1 MAERRRGVRGL
12 LAPIEDAHAR
22 RLVLAGVAGL
32 LITAPL
38 SLQQAIAPRPVV
50 GWLLTLI
57 GAALAVACARGSWCP
72 PGALARA
79 AAAAC
84 LVFCAVTLVLGI
96 HQTVAAMGLTD
107 RQLICA
113 DDIASETVGAGREI
127 VAGVN
132 PYSSFDVLTYER
144 SVGCAPLTVT
154 PVRSGLF
161 ASASREPGP
170 QAASAAAAETLSGHP
185 TGGLVTIFDYPA
197 GTALLG
203 VVGAHGL
210 VLLAL
215 LALLLAGGVA
225 VAGAE
230 PRTRRALAL
239 ALGAQTGVLA
249 VVGVSHPD
257 AVVAALLVVACARP
271 RSVAGGV
278 ALGLACAVKQTAWFV
293 AVPLLLLAW
302 RQGGRWR
309 GRFAIATAVAFA
321 AVNLPLA
328 IASLPVW
335 TKAVLTPLT
344 QPAFPLG
351 LGPAAALTGGAYST
365 AALAVFSGLMV
376 VAVAS
381 GILWCARMP
390 RSWAAAGVIVASLG
404 LWIGMRSLGYYIA
417 LLGVIAVATVAGA
430 RQLDAGDDPM
440 QAPVNVMPEAS
451 TPQARGA
458 AA

>member
-1 MAERRRGVRGL
+1 MSGL

-50 GWLLTLI
+50 GWSLTLA

-72 PGALARA
+72 PGSLARA
-79 AAAAC
+79 AAAVC

-96 HQTVAAMGLTD
+96 HQTAAAMGLTD

-113 DDIASETVGAGREI
+113 DDIASETVGGGREV

-132 PYSSFDVLTYER
+132 PYRSFDVLTFES

-154 PVRSGLF
+154 PVRSGVF
-161 ASASREPGP
+161 ASASREPGQ
-170 QAASAAAAETLSGHP
+170 QAASAAASATLSGHP

-203 VVGAHGL
+203 IAGAHGL
-210 VLLAL
+210 VLLAIF
-215 LALLLAGGVA
+215 ALLLAGGVA

-230 PRTRRALAL
+230 PGTRRALAL

-257 AVVAALLVVACARP
+257 ATVAALLIIACTR
-271 RSVAGGV
+271 RRGVAGGV
-278 ALGLACAVKQTAWFV
+278 ALGLACAIKQTAWFV
-293 AVPLLLLAW
+293 AVPLLLLSW
-302 RQGGRWR
+302 REGGRVR
-309 GRFAIATAVAFA
+309 GRYAVSAVAAFA
-321 AVNLPLA
+321 AVNLPFA
-328 IASLPVW
+328 IASVPAWV
-335 TKAVLTPLT
+335 TGIFTPLT

-351 LGPAAALTGGAYST
+351 LGPAAGLTGGAYST

-376 VAVAS
+376 AAVAS
-381 GILWCARMP
+381 GIVWCARMP
-390 RSWAAAGVIVASLG
+390 RSWAAAGVVIASLG
-404 LWIGMRSLGYYIA
+404 LWIGIRSLGYYVA

-430 RQLDAGDDPM
+430 RQLDAGDEALR
-440 QAPVNVMPEAS
+440 APVS
-451 TPQARGA
+451 TVTARSLPGTGGSQA
-458 AA
+458 